1 MHLIGID
8 VGGTNFRVGVFSG
21 LDKLY
26 EKRFEADFS
35 ALCRSKP
42 NEAQSLILSTLAS
55 AIAEALTEFP
65 MVKGIGIGFPG
76 FIDPQSM
83 LIASSPNLPNLMDV
97 DIAGPLSEKFD
108 LPVIV
113 ENDALAAAYGESFF
127 CGASSLIYVGLGTG
141 VGGGLVLK
149 GAPFPGEHGVAM
161 EIGHIIVEEGGR
173 PCGCGNCGCL
183 ERYASASGVSLS
195 YQEVAGRKLPAKA
208 VAELAAQG
216 DEAAISAFDRAGAT
230 MGRALA
236 HMLKIVDVS
245 HVVIG
250 GGLSASW
257 QLMEQAYQERLE
269 ADLIPVLRGKIKT
282 VVSQAQDSAGM
293 LGAARLAGNQL

>member
-21 LDKLY
+21 LDKLF

-35 ALCRSKP
+35 ALCRTMP
-42 NEAQSLILSTLAS
+42 DEAQALILSTLAT
-55 AIAEALTEFP
+55 AISEALADFP
-65 MVKGIGIGFPG
+65 EAKGIGIGFPG

-83 LIASSPNLPNLMDV
+83 VIASSPNLPNLLDV
-97 DIAGPLSEKFD
+97 DLAGPLSEKFA

-127 CGASSLIYVGLGTG
+127 CGISSLIYVGLGTG

-161 EIGHIIVEEGGR
+161 EIGHLIVEEGGR

-183 ERYASASGVSLS
+183 EQYASASGVSKS
-195 YQEVAGRKLPAKA
+195 YQEATGRKLAAKA
-208 VAELAAQG
+208 VAVLAAQG
-216 DEAAISAFDRAGAT
+216 DEAAVSAFDRAGAT

-236 HMLKIVDVS
+236 HILKVVDIP

-250 GGLSASW
+250 GGLSGSW
-257 QLMEQAYQERLE
+257 QLMEQAFRQRLE
-269 ADLIPVLRGKIKT
+269 ADLVPVLRGKT
-282 VVSQAQDSAGM
+282 NVAVSKAKDSAGM
-293 LGAARLAGNQL
+293 LGAAQLAGNQL